1 MGDFAMGSLHIGPAS
16 LEAILA
22 LVAGILVLLVPRLL
36 HYVVGI
42 YLIVVG
48 ALGLLHGLSVHH
60 IPVQQIVALV
70 AGVLVLV
77 KPRLLHIVVG
87 VYLIVVGLLGIL
99 HW

>member
-1 MGDFAMGSLHIGPAS
+1 MDYLHIGPAS

-22 LVAGILVLLVPRLL
+22 LAAGILVLLVPRVL

-48 ALGLLHGLSVHH
+48 ALGLLRGLNVHH
-60 IPVQQIVALV
+60 LPIQPIVALV
-70 AGVLVLV
+70 AGILVLI